1 MNKTNSMKTTLADSV
16 EEQLRKAIITG
27 EIQQGERINIKDL
40 TVKYGVSETPL
51 RTALNRLVAENLID
65 NYPRQGM
72 VVKPSNIERAREA
85 LELRCMM
92 ELYYADKMTRA
103 YAIDLSLR
111 RALDENVKRHREA
124 VMDFPNDASF
134 DNYIN
139 IYDIDGKFHNMLLT
153 CACNKLLMSIYHNL
167 NPFQYINYVYDR
179 QSYERLLA
187 GVEEHQRILDALETG
202 DSEKVKES
210 LAAHLKVAADSI
222 ITILKISGFDEG

>member
-72 VVKPSNIERAREA
+72 VVKPINIERARETF
-85 LELRCMM
+85 ELRCMM

-111 RALDENVKRHREA
+111 RALLSTKTKICLIHPSIDKLYVNICVIFRNVQI
-124 VMDFPNDASF
+124 
-134 DNYIN
+134 DNFSA
-139 IYDIDGKFHNMLLT
+139 K
-153 CACNKLLMSIYHNL
+153 
-167 NPFQYINYVYDR
+167 
-179 QSYERLLA
+179 
-187 GVEEHQRILDALETG
+187 
-202 DSEKVKES
+202 
-210 LAAHLKVAADSI
+210 
-222 ITILKISGFDEG
+222 

>member
-1 MNKTNSMKTTLADSV
+1 MNKSSCKKTTLADSI

-27 EIQQGERINIKDL
+27 EIQQGERINIKEL

-51 RTALNRLVAENLID
+51 RTALNRLVSENLID

-72 VVKPSNIERAREA
+72 IVKQINIETARETF
-85 LELRCMM
+85 ELRRMM
-92 ELYYADKMTRA
+92 ELYYADKMTHA

-111 RALDENVKRHREA
+111 RALDDNVKSHYEA
-124 VMDFPNDASF
+124 TVAFPKDDSF

-139 IYDIDGKFHNMLLT
+139 IYDIDRKFHSMLLT
-153 CACNKLLMSIYHNL
+153 CACNKMLMSVYSNL

-187 GVEEHQRILDALETG
+187 GVEEHKHILDALESG
-202 DSEKVKES
+202 DPVQVKKC
-210 LAAHLKVAADSI
+210 LAAHLDAAADSI
-222 ITILKISGFDEG
+222 ITILKISGFDE